1 MRRFFR
7 QGIGALIGALAI
19 AVPQIGVAAE
29 LSGPEIGEALTGN
42 SVKHPVFGCLH
53 YATPNA
59 GIRVVADGRSRQFFW
74 WIRGDRYFSTG
85 ECGKRKG
92 CSVTRRDNVLEYI
105 SRDGRYRQKAILQS
119 GNRCDSAAALT

>member
-7 QGIGALIGALAI
+7 QTIGAAVVALAI

-29 LSGPEIGEALTGN
+29 LSGPKIRETLVGN

-59 GIRVVADGRSRQFFW
+59 GMRVVADGRSRQFFW
-74 WIRGDRYFSTG
+74 WIRGGRYFSTG

-92 CSVTRRDNVLEYI
+92 CRVTRRGNMLEYI
-105 SRDGRYRQKAILQS
+105 SKDGRYRQKALLQS
-119 GNRCDSAAALT
+119 GNRCEGAPAVT